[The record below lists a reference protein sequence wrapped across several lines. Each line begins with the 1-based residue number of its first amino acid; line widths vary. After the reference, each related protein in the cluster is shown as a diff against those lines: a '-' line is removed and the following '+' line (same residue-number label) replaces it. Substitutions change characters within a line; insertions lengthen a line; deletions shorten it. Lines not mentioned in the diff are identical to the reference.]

1 MNSRLFAIPLWP
13 ACSSS
18 PPAVAKEERMGW
30 NNFIETNSFYRNEEE
45 FIRLCREQGMSEES
59 IQKMCKFDQEMFNSD
74 RRFYEHTQPL
84 YLDEQK
90 IQDEEGKSPYYA
102 YYFDS
107 FSTEQTPNE
116 ERDYWWLDEIEND
129 SLYKAI
135 MKLTPKRRKLV
146 QLLVFDGYSQVDA
159 AEKLGISQG
168 TVWNQWEKIV
178 NLLKETVNV

>member
-1 MNSRLFAIPLWP
+1 
-13 ACSSS
+13 
-18 PPAVAKEERMGW
+18 MG
-30 NNFIETNSFYRNEEE
+30 IYK
-45 FIRLCREQGMSEES
+45 MSEE
-59 IQKMCKFDQEMFNSD
+59 IELKFYIDSTDNVELISD
-74 RRFYEHTQPL
+74 TVENALKDYQIAKRMGEAAA
-84 YLDEQK
+84 K
-90 IQDEEGKSPYYA
+90 AAMKEGKSPYYA

-116 ERDYWWLDEIEND
+116 EREYWWLDEIEND

-135 MKLTPKRRKLV
+135 MKLTPKRRELV